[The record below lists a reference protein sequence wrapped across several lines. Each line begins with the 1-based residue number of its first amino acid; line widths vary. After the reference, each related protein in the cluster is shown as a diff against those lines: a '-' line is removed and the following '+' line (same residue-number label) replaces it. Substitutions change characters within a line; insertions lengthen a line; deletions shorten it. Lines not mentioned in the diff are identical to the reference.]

1 VNLNLKKKHPA
12 KINRKRPSSN
22 SFSIF
27 VILLIILSLIG
38 LYYTYWYYSH
48 DLPDLTKITGY
59 NPPLITEVYSS
70 NGKLIG
76 EFATQKR
83 KLISYEDTPK
93 HVQDAFLAIEDKR
106 FFQHKGVD
114 FTRIIAALIKNIQER
129 EIVQGASTI
138 TQQVTKNLILS
149 PEKSISR
156 KIKEAILAYRMENNL
171 SKEEIFY
178 IYLNHIYL
186 ADGTYGIEAA
196 SKNYFGKSAKDIN
209 IAEAALLAGLPKR
222 PEYFSPRKHLDR
234 ALERQRLVL
243 KIMEDEKFISKEQRK
258 EAEEYKIQILPRR
271 IKTYEV
277 APYFVELVRQH
288 IESMVGTKAFLNGGY
303 KIFTTLDVDQSL
315 AAQWAL
321 RKGILELETRRGRK
335 LVLKHLKNE
344 ADIKRFRKSNKIEN
358 IEIGKTYKA
367 VIIDQAKTNVDGVYS
382 ATTGIGDLEGRFIYA
397 ISSPL
402 GTAVNG
408 LSFELSEKFAP
419 LNGYDGISLLPSKLK
434 VGDVIR
440 LKVKNYKDDNLE
452 LSLDLR
458 PDSQGAILAMDSDGN
473 IRALVGGYNFYD
485 SQFNRATQALR
496 QPGSSFKP
504 FVYSAAIDKGFTE
517 TSVVYDIPV
526 SIKDWSPNNYDG
538 NYLGA
543 IPLRK
548 ALVKSRNLATVRVI
562 LDIDPKHVAN
572 YAKQFGFK
580 SHLNPYPSLALGGS
594 DVTLLEL
601 VKAYNVFATGGKLK
615 EPKFITRIYDRYER
629 ILEDNITGHFISQE
643 QKQEENSDKKRF
655 KILEKIASSI
665 GKTFRKRDN
674 DEYVKEEVLKDNT
687 ISINDENAVFLTPQE
702 FLNKLQSSTIKSDY
716 SAAEKQVIS
725 SETAFILT
733 DLLRAVI
740 SEGTGQRAKH
750 LTSIAPL
757 AGKTGTT
764 NDFTDAWFIGYSPDI
779 TVGVWVGKDN
789 HTSLGKGEA
798 GSRAALPI
806 WIDFMKMALPQ
817 YSNNEF
823 EVPKGIEFVDTPYGS
838 IPYTTDS
845 LMHETLVDI
854 GNIENS
860 FIESHYREKDFESK
874 DLVEEE
880 VEIDFLLRR

>member
-1 VNLNLKKKHPA
+1 VILDLKKKRASKAYH
-12 KINRKRPSSN
+12 RQSRSN
-22 SFSIF
+22 LFS
-27 VILLIILSLIG
+27 ILLIFLIILPFIAI
-38 LYYTYWYYSH
+38 YYAYWYYNH

-70 NGKLIG
+70 DGKRIG
-76 EFATQKR
+76 EFGTQKR
-83 KLISYEDTPK
+83 KLISYEETPK
-93 HVQDAFLAIEDKR
+93 HVRDAFLAIEDKR

-114 FTRIIAALIKNIQER
+114 FTRIIGALIKNIQER

-149 PEKSISR
+149 PEKSLPR

-196 SKNYFGKSAKDIN
+196 SKNYFGKSARDIN

-222 PEYFSPRKHLDR
+222 PEYFSPRKHFDR

-243 KIMEDEKFISKEQRK
+243 KIMEDEKFITKEQKK
-258 EAEEYKIQILPRR
+258 EAEDYNIQILPKRA
-271 IKTYEV
+271 KTYEV

-303 KIFTTLDVDQSL
+303 KIFTTLSVDQSL

-321 RKGILELETRRGRK
+321 RKGILELEDRRGRK
-335 LVLKHLKNE
+335 LVLKHLKTN
-344 ADIKRFRKSNKIEN
+344 ADIKRFRKSNHVQN
-358 IEIGKTYKA
+358 LEIGKTYKA
-367 VIIDQAKTNVDGVYS
+367 VVIDQAETNIEGVYS
-382 ATTGIGDLEGRFIYA
+382 ATGAIGELDGGFVYS

-402 GTAVNG
+402 GTPVNG
-408 LSFELSEKFAP
+408 LLFELSEKFAP
-419 LNGYDGISLLPSKLK
+419 LNGYDGIYLLPSKLK
-434 VGDVIR
+434 VGDVI
-440 LKVKNYKDDNLE
+440 KVKVTNYKDNNLK
-452 LSLDLR
+452 LSLDLS
-458 PDSQGAILAMDSDGN
+458 PESQGAILAMDTDGN
-473 IRALVGGYNFYD
+473 ITALVGGYDFYD

-504 FVYSAAIDKGFTE
+504 FVYAAAIDKGFTE
-517 TSVVYDIPV
+517 TSIVYDIPV
-526 SIKDWSPNNYDG
+526 SIKDWSPHNYDG

-615 EPKFITRIYDRYER
+615 EPKFIMRIYDRNGK
-629 ILEDNITGHFISQE
+629 ILEDNINGHFIPQE
-643 QKQEENSDKKRF
+643 KKKGEDMDKRRF
-655 KILEKIASSI
+655 KILEKIATSI
-665 GKTFRKRDN
+665 GKTFRKRN
-674 DEYVKEEVLKDNT
+674 NAEYVKEKVLRDDTMSVN
-687 ISINDENAVFLTPQE
+687 NENVVFLTPEE
-702 FLNKLQSSTIKSDY
+702 FLTKLQSNTIKSSY
-716 SAAEKQVIS
+716 SAAEKQAIS
-725 SETAFILT
+725 SETAFIMT
-733 DLLRAVI
+733 DLMRAVI

-764 NDFTDAWFIGYSPDI
+764 NDFTDAWFIGYSPAI

-806 WIDFMKMALPQ
+806 WIDFMKMALPE

-823 EVPKGIEFVDTPYGS
+823 EVPKGIKLVDTPYGS

-854 GNIENS
+854 REIENS
-860 FIESHYREKDFESK
+860 FVESRYSQEDYERKDMV
-874 DLVEEE
+874 DDE